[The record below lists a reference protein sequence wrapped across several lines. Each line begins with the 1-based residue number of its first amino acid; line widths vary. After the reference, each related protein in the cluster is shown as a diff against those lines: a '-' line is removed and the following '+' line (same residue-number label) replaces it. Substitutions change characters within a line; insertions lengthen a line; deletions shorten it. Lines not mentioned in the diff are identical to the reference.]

1 MFSPL
6 QLFAYS
12 MIAHAKERSDMSALA
27 EQTTTIPTGRWSI
40 DPAHSSVE
48 FQVKHL
54 GIATVK
60 GRAPVVRGTVEGGE
74 SPSVEGTVDV
84 TSFTTFDETRDGHL
98 QSPDFFDAQRY
109 PELRF
114 ESTGIDTRGEELLV
128 TGDLTIKGVTKPV
141 KLRGSFAG
149 SGVDPWGNER
159 IGLDLEG
166 TIDRSDWGV
175 SWNAPL
181 PGGGFLLPD
190 TVKLT
195 ASFSAVKAS

>member
-1 MFSPL
+1 VS
-6 QLFAYS
+6 S
-12 MIAHAKERSDMSALA
+12 VA
-27 EQTTTIPTGRWSI
+27 EQTTLIPAGTWEI

-60 GRAPVVRGTVEGGE
+60 GRAPVVRGTIEGGE
-74 SPSVEGTVDV
+74 RPSIEGTVDV

-98 QSPDFFDAQRY
+98 RSPDFFDAERY

-114 ESTGIDTRGEELLV
+114 ESTDLELRDQALVV
-128 TGDLTIKGVTKPV
+128 TGNLTIKGKTKPV
-141 KLRGSFAG
+141 ELRGSFAG
-149 SGVDPWGNER
+149 SGADAWGNER

-166 TIDRSDWGV
+166 TIDRTEWGV

-190 TVKLT
+190 TVRLA
-195 ASFSAVKAS
+195 ASFSAVKTG